1 MTTRRLLAGAGL
13 AWLSGCAATAAP
25 PAPQAPAT
33 PPLAEPVAG
42 QSFEAFLAG
51 LRAEARRA
59 GIRDTT
65 LNSALTGLTPNPR
78 VIELD
83 RRQAEGALAWPIYRD
98 RMVSETRITNGR
110 RAYADNRATLARI
123 EERYGVSPRMIVA
136 IWGVETNYGS
146 FQGGTDAIQSLA
158 TLAWEGRRGAYFRA
172 ELLAALR
179 ILDQGHIRREAMRGS
194 WAGALGHPQF
204 MPTNFERL
212 AVDFDGDGR
221 RDIWESPP
229 DALASIANYFRT
241 SGWRPGEPWGRE
253 VRLPAGF
260 DASAGLDQQRPTR
273 EWARLGVRAADGS
286 ALPPSDLPG
295 SVIVPRGGDQA
306 FLVHHNWRV
315 IRRYNPSTSYALA
328 VALISDRV
336 A

>member
-1 MTTRRLLAGAGL
+1 MTTRRLLGAACLG
-13 AWLSGCAATAAP
+13 WLSGCGATAAP
-25 PAPQAPAT
+25 PTPPAQAAA
-33 PPLAEPVAG
+33 PLAEPVSG
-42 QSFEAFLAG
+42 QSFDAFLTG

-59 GIRDTT
+59 GIREAT
-65 LNSALTGLTPNPR
+65 LNSALGGLTPNPR

-83 RRQAEGALAWPIYRD
+83 RRQAEGALAWPVYRD
-98 RMVSETRITNGR
+98 RMVSETRIANGR
-110 RAYADNRATLARI
+110 RAYAENRATLARI
-123 EERYGVSPRMIVA
+123 EERYGVSPRVIVA

-158 TLAWEGRRGAYFRA
+158 TLAWEGRRGAYFRS

-179 ILDQGHIRREAMRGS
+179 ILDAGHISRDRMKGS

-204 MPTNFERL
+204 MPSNFERL

-221 RDIWESPP
+221 RDIWDSPP
-229 DALASIANYFRT
+229 DALASIANYFRA
-241 SGWRPGEPWGRE
+241 SGWRRGEPWGQE

-260 DASAGLDQQRPTR
+260 DASAGLDREMPVR
-273 EWARLGVRAADGS
+273 EWARMGVRAADG
-286 ALPPSDLPG
+286 APLAASDAPA
-295 SVIVPRGGDQA
+295 SVIVPRGGSQA
-306 FLVHHNWRV
+306 FLVRHNFRV

>member
-13 AWLSGCAATAAP
+13 AFLTGCGATAAP
-25 PAPQAPAT
+25 PSPPTPTAT
-33 PPLAEPVAG
+33 PGFEPVSG
-42 QSFEAFLAG
+42 QSFDAFLAG
-51 LRAEARRA
+51 IRAEARRA

-65 LNSALTGLTPNPR
+65 LNTALSGLAPNPR

-83 RRQAEGALAWPIYRD
+83 RRQAEGALAWPVYRD
-98 RMVSETRITNGR
+98 RMVSETRIANGR
-110 RAYADNRATLARI
+110 RAFAEHRATLARI

-136 IWGVETNYGS
+136 IWGIETNYGS

-158 TLAWEGRRGAYFRA
+158 TLAWEGRRGAYFRS

-179 ILDQGHIRREAMRGS
+179 ILDQGHISRDRMKGS

-204 MPTNFERL
+204 MPSNFERL

-221 RDIWESPP
+221 RDIWDSPP
-229 DALASIANYFRT
+229 DALASIANYFRA
-241 SGWRPGEPWGRE
+241 SGWRTGEPWGQE

-260 DASAGLDQQRPTR
+260 DASAGLDLQRPVR
-273 EWARLGVRAADGS
+273 DWARAGVRAADGS
-286 ALPPSDLPG
+286 PLPASDAPA
-295 SVIVPRGGDQA
+295 SVIVPRGGTQA
-306 FLVHHNWRV
+306 FLVRHNWRV
-315 IRRYNPSTSYALA
+315 IRRYNPSTSYARA